1 MTEFAQKNAE
11 KMSGWL
17 NLHAAIV
24 RGMSDSF
31 EKAGNLDQQETVSFL
46 QSEKALYPYLLFVYI
61 GYPDG
66 KLLDATWVPP
76 ADFDCTNR
84 PWYTGAVRKGGL
96 YFSYPYQDVA
106 TKKIVITISTP
117 VKRNGN
123 FVGVFAADIDM
134 EDLTKLVSNINIGG
148 NSYAFLLDNHNDFIV
163 HPNKNFQPT
172 SNGVKNVA
180 DVSDG
185 KLGEIDRHIRDNN
198 YNIFEMKDY
207 DGIDKYFVLS
217 KIDASGW
224 TFGIAEPMSEI
235 SKPLNKH
242 WLGFVFSLCISLIIG
257 IVIILFVM
265 NNMLNPI
272 QKLTRTVKDFANKK
286 MDVRCPVLSSDEIGE
301 LSKSFNEMADTIQA
315 YNNTLEQ
322 EMEHRKDREQ
332 KLLEANR
339 KLQEL
344 DKLKSEF
351 LSSISHELR
360 TPLTSVVGF
369 AKITNKKLNDVII
382 PHTVADDLKVGKAI
396 RQVKENI
403 AIIIT
408 EGERLTSLISDVLE
422 ITQLEAGKCEWQMS
436 PVSLSEIIEKAIS
449 ATSIQF
455 EYKGL
460 ELKKDF
466 EEGLPQVLGDRE
478 RLIQVVIN
486 LISNA
491 LKFTIEGSVVCA
503 VTRTGSEITVSVTD
517 TGIGIAEEDYER
529 VFDNFR
535 QVGEILTDKPQGT
548 GLGLSICKRIIEHH
562 GGKIWVESEPGKGSK
577 FSFTIPIIKGNAEVL
592 N

>member
-1 MTEFAQKNAE
+1 MTEVAQKNAE

-17 NLHAAIV
+17 NLHAAII

-31 EKAGNLDQQETVSFL
+31 EKAGDQDHQETVSFL

-66 KLLDATWVPP
+66 RLIDATWVPP
-76 ADFDCTNR
+76 ADFNCTNR

-96 YFSYPYQDVA
+96 YFSHPYQDVA
-106 TKKIVITISTP
+106 TGKMVITISNP
-117 VKRNGN
+117 VKRSGN
-123 FVGVFAADIDM
+123 FAGVFAADIDM
-134 EDLTKLVSNINIGG
+134 EDLTKLFSNINIGG
-148 NSYAFLLDNHNDFIV
+148 NSYAFLLDNHNNFII

-172 SNGVKNVA
+172 SQGEKNVA
-180 DVSDG
+180 NVLDG
-185 KLGEIDRHIRDNN
+185 KLGEIDKHIRDNN

-207 DGIDKYFVLS
+207 DGLDKYFVLS
-217 KIDASGW
+217 KIDANGW
-224 TFGIAEPMSEI
+224 TFGIAEPKSEI

-242 WLGFVFSLCISLIIG
+242 WLGFVLSLFISLIIG
-257 IVIILFVM
+257 IIIISFVM

-272 QKLTRTVKDFANKK
+272 QKLTQTVKDFANKE
-286 MDVRCPVLSSDEIGE
+286 MDARCPVLSSDEIGE
-301 LSKSFNEMADTIQA
+301 LSRSFNEMADTIQV

-351 LSSISHELR
+351 LSSVSHELR

-369 AKITNKKLNDVII
+369 AKITNKKLNEVIL
-382 PHTVADDLKVGKAI
+382 PHTVTNDIKVGKAI

-403 AIIIT
+403 AIIIK

-422 ITQLEAGKCEWQMS
+422 ITKLEEGKFEWHMS
-436 PVSLSEIIEKAIS
+436 PISLNEIIEEAIS
-449 ATSIQF
+449 TTNIQL
-455 EYKGL
+455 EQKGL
-460 ELKKDF
+460 ELKKIF

-478 RLIQVVIN
+478 SLIQVVIN

-491 LKFTIEGSVVCA
+491 VKFTNEGSVVCA
-503 VTRTGSEITVSVTD
+503 VTRTGNEITVSVTD
-517 TGIGIAEEDYER
+517 TGIGIAEEDYEK

-535 QVGEILTDKPQGT
+535 QVGDLLTDKPQGA
-548 GLGLSICKRIIEHH
+548 GLGLPICKRIVEHH
-562 GGKIWVESEPGKGSK
+562 GGKIWVESELGKGSK
-577 FSFTIPIIKGNAEVL
+577 FSFAIPVIP
-592 N
+592 